1 MLSSVIIVYPP
12 ELIHKRLVDVSD
24 GIGAL
29 LKFAGSIGAVCLVTL
44 GSQSTDIML
53 SECL

>member
-1 MLSSVIIVYPP
+1 MLGSVIIVYPP

-29 LKFAGSIGAVCLVTL
+29 LKFAGSIGEVCLVTS
-44 GSQSTDIML
+44 GSQNTDILL
-53 SECL
+53 S

>member
-1 MLSSVIIVYPP
+1 MLSSVIIVSSP
-12 ELIHKRLVDVSD
+12 ELIQKILLDVSD

-44 GSQSTDIML
+44 GSKSTDIML
-53 SECL
+53 SKCL